1 MEWYHVQ
8 AKASEER
15 GVGHASSREAET
27 MGEERRERIDN
38 SMITLITLITVA
50 TFNFSN
56 ESESLATS
64 TRCSDHLN
72 L

>member
-27 MGEERRERIDN
+27 MGEERRGGL
-38 SMITLITLITVA
+38 ITLGSPLITLITVA